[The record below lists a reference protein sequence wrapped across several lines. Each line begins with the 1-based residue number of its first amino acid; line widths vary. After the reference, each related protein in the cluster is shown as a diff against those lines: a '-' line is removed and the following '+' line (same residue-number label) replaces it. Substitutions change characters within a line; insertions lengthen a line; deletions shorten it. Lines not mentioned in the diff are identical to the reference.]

1 MAEIYINVD
10 DLNHFIEE
18 YGKKEKSFGIK
29 NMYEKGN
36 RKVCNFHLKGKEC
49 KVTFFIKKS
58 TVNMIPEGK
67 NKDEANLLIE
77 YIKSKGIS
85 PEAESQTVV
94 FKFEEKILNKM
105 VGYFNEERIGLIK
118 SIQVAENRFKF
129 IGYNRDEVTLTYYPQ
144 KQKAMIQGKP
154 LQAFG
159 IIATYLSELEDFNF
173 DEIVELNNS
182 FSGGTTASSII
193 RDEMKEKL
201 GNAYSYLS
209 EALKKSISGSISLL
223 RAKIYCEDYK
233 GCLAGVFV
241 GLEGYLKEVLKSKY
255 NYRLQKTNTFSMFHI
270 DRKTE
275 ICPIDSNPDITE
287 KEKIEL
293 KKLYSLYSDKRNVY
307 LHATIDSSLTAI
319 ITNIKDAQSL
329 SNQILDT
336 IKNSYDVFFINKRR
350 KEK

>member
-10 DLNHFIEE
+10 DLNNFIEK
-18 YGKKEKSFGIK
+18 YGKEEKTFGIK
-29 NMYEKGN
+29 NIYENGN
-36 RKVCNFHLKGKEC
+36 RKICNFHLKGKEC
-49 KVTFFIKKS
+49 RVTFYIKKS

-77 YIKSKGIS
+77 YIKSKGILT
-85 PEAESQTVV
+85 EAKSQTVV
-94 FKFEEKILNKM
+94 FKFEEKLLHRMIE
-105 VGYFNEERIGLIK
+105 YFDEERIGLIK
-118 SIQVAENRFKF
+118 SVQVSENRFKF
-129 IGYNRDEVTLTYYPQ
+129 IGYNRDEVTLTFYPQ

-154 LQAFG
+154 LQAFC
-159 IIATYLSELEDFNF
+159 IIATYLSKLDDFNF
-173 DEIVELNNS
+173 DEIVELNNN
-182 FSGGTTASSII
+182 FSGGSTASSII
-193 RDEMKEKL
+193 RAEMKEKL
-201 GNAYSYLS
+201 GKAYSYLS

-223 RAKIYCEDYK
+223 KAKIYCEDYK

-241 GLEGYLKEVLKSKY
+241 GLEGYLKEILKNKY
-255 NYRLQKTNTFSMFHI
+255 HYRLQKTNTFSMFHI
-270 DRKTE
+270 DRETE
-275 ICPIDSNPDITE
+275 KCLIDLNSDITE

-336 IKNSYDVFFINKRR
+336 IKNSYDVFFNK
-350 KEK
+350 